1 MTKFRLNK
9 AMFFVLLMAMLSMQW
24 STAHIHLAE
33 HHDHGGSHHQ
43 HNIEAHSHQSFILN
57 DNYINKDNIDSIHQ
71 VNVQKVQVVELNNDC
86 NIPSWNNLDDQPI
99 TLTSVNFQLNLIHHS
114 INIESL
120 GFSDSKRRYIDYST
134 INLRAPPKFS

>member
-9 AMFFVLLMAMLSMQW
+9 TMFFVLVTAMLSMQW

-33 HHDHGGSHHQ
+33 HHDHDGSHHQ
-43 HNIEAHSHQSFILN
+43 HNIDTHSHQSFTQN
-57 DNYINKDNIDSIHQ
+57 DNYIDSTHQ
-71 VNVQKVQVVELNNDC
+71 INEQKVKVVELDNDC
-86 NIPSWNNLDDQPI
+86 NIHSWNNLDDQPI

-114 INIESL
+114 SNFELSE
-120 GFSDSKRRYIDYST
+120 FRNSKRRYIDYST